1 MNENDVPVTDAC
13 APPESALL
21 SVDEV
26 QRRIRRLARCIAET
40 ERVTVRAALGRVLAE
55 TVISPIDVPPA
66 SNSAMD
72 GYAVLSADLPQ
83 SGSRSLRVAGKV
95 LAGAPCSDKVMP
107 GQAIR
112 IMTGA
117 VMPPGAD
124 TVIMQE
130 QAQREGDHIRI
141 QSGHCPGEY
150 VRQAGEDIARGA
162 SVLTPGKRLMPAELG
177 LLASVGISEVIVT
190 RRLRAAFFSTGDELR
205 SPGDTLDAGQIYD
218 SNRDLL
224 YGMLQRMDVDSVD
237 LGIVPDDR
245 DAIRNTL
252 TQAALQADVVV
263 TSGGVSVGEA
273 DYVKQILDELG
284 RIDLW
289 RIAMKPGKPLAAGT
303 LGEAIFFG
311 LPGNPV
317 STMVTFYQFVKPAML
332 QMMGQ
337 LEPQAASLRVRC
349 TSRLTKVPGRLE
361 YQRGVL
367 TQDPHGLLSV
377 STTGLQE
384 SHILTS
390 MSRSN
395 CFIILP
401 AECAGVE
408 PGENVEVQPF
418 AGLI

>member
-1 MNENDVPVTDAC
+1 MKKNDMPVTDAC

-21 SVDEV
+21 SVEEV
-26 QRRIRRLARCIAET
+26 RRRVIRLSKCVAES
-40 ERVTVRAALGRVLAE
+40 ERVAVRAALGRVLAE
-55 TVISPIDVPPA
+55 TVIAPINVPPA

-72 GYAVLSADLPQ
+72 GYAISSTDLPA
-83 SGSRSLRVAGKV
+83 SGSCTLKVAGKS
-95 LAGAPCSDKVMP
+95 LAGAPFGNKVGP

-117 VMPPGAD
+117 VMPAGTD

-130 QAQREGDHIRI
+130 QAQRDGDHIRI
-141 QSGHCPGEY
+141 QPGHCAGEY
-150 VRQAGEDIARGA
+150 VRQTGEDIAKGDT
-162 SVLTPGKRLMPAELG
+162 VLTPGKRLMPAELG
-177 LLASVGISEVIVT
+177 LLASVGISEVTVT

-205 SPGDTLDAGQIYD
+205 SPGDSLEAGQIYD
-218 SNRDLL
+218 SNRYLL
-224 YGMLQRMDVDSVD
+224 YGMLRRVDVDLVD
-237 LGIVPDDR
+237 LGIVPDDP
-245 DAIRNTL
+245 DAIRDTL
-252 TQAALQADVVV
+252 TQAASQADVIV

-284 RIDLW
+284 KIDLW
-289 RIAMKPGKPLAAGT
+289 RIAMKPGKPLTVGT
-303 LGEAIFFG
+303 LGKAVFFG

-317 STMVTFYQFVKPAML
+317 STMVTFYQFVKPAIL

-337 LEPQAASLRVRC
+337 LDPQATSLWVPC
-349 TSRLTKVPGRLE
+349 SSRLTKVPGRLE
-361 YQRGVL
+361 YQRGIL
-367 TQDPHGLLSV
+367 TQDPHGMLSV

-408 PGENVEVQPF
+408 PGEDVEVQPF

>member
-1 MNENDVPVTDAC
+1 MKKNDLPVTDAC

-21 SVDEV
+21 SVEEV
-26 QRRIRRLARCIAET
+26 RRRIMRLARCVAET
-40 ERVTVRAALGRVLAE
+40 ERVAVRAALGRVLAE
-55 TVISPIDVPPA
+55 TVISPVNVPPA

-72 GYAVLSADLPQ
+72 GYAIFSTDLPE
-83 SGSRSLRVAGKV
+83 SGSRTLKVAGKS
-95 LAGAPCSDKVMP
+95 LAGAPFNDKVRP

-117 VMPPGAD
+117 VMPAGTD

-130 QAQREGDHIRI
+130 QAQREGDDIRI
-141 QSGHCPGEY
+141 RPGHCAGEY
-150 VRQAGEDIARGA
+150 VRQAGEDIAMGDT
-162 SVLTPGKRLMPAELG
+162 VLTPGKRVMPAELG
-177 LLASVGISEVIVT
+177 LLASVGISEVTVT

-205 SPGDTLDAGQIYD
+205 SPGDALEAGQIYD
-218 SNRDLL
+218 SNRYLL
-224 YGMLQRMDVDSVD
+224 YGMLQRVDVDLVD
-237 LGIVPDDR
+237 LGIVPDDP
-245 DAIRNTL
+245 DAIRDTL
-252 TQAALQADVVV
+252 AQAASQADVVV

-284 RIDLW
+284 EIDLW
-289 RIAMKPGKPLAAGT
+289 RIAMKPGKPLTVGT
-303 LGEAIFFG
+303 LGNAVFFG

-317 STMVTFYQFVKPAML
+317 STMVTFYQFVKPAIL

-337 LEPQAASLRVRC
+337 LDAQAASLRVPC
-349 TSRLTKVPGRLE
+349 TSRLAKVPGRLE
-361 YQRGVL
+361 YQRGIL
-367 TQDPHGLLSV
+367 TQDPHGTLSV
-377 STTGLQE
+377 STSGLQE

>member
-1 MNENDVPVTDAC
+1 MKKNDVPVTDAC

-26 QRRIRRLARCIAET
+26 HRRIRRLARCIAET
-40 ERVTVRAALGRVLAE
+40 ERIAVRAALGRVLAE

-72 GYAVLSADLPQ
+72 GYAVMSADLPN
-83 SGSRSLRVAGKV
+83 SGSRSLKVAGKA
-95 LAGAPCSDKVMP
+95 LAGAPFDDKVMP

-117 VMPPGAD
+117 VMPPGTD

-130 QAQREGDHIRI
+130 QAQREGDYVRI
-141 QSGHCPGEY
+141 QCGHCPGEY
-150 VRQAGEDIARGA
+150 VRQAGEDIARGEV
-162 SVLTPGKRLMPAELG
+162 VLSPGKRLMPAELG
-177 LLASVGISEVIVT
+177 LLASVGITEVTVT

-205 SPGDTLDAGQIYD
+205 SPGDTLHAGQLYD
-218 SNRDLL
+218 SNRYLL
-224 YGMLQRMDVDSVD
+224 YGMLQRMDVDPVD
-237 LGIVPDDR
+237 LGIVPDDPA
-245 DAIRNTL
+245 AIRNTL
-252 TQAALQADVVV
+252 TQAAAQADVVV

-273 DYVKQILDELG
+273 DYVKQVLDELG
-284 RIDLW
+284 KIDLW
-289 RIAMKPGKPLAAGT
+289 RIAMKPGKPLTVGT
-303 LGEAIFFG
+303 LGKAIFFG

-337 LEPQAASLRVRC
+337 RESQPTSLWVPC
-349 TSRLTKVPGRLE
+349 ISRLTKVPGRQE
-361 YQRGVL
+361 YQRGIL
-367 TQDPHGLLSV
+367 TQDRHGLLSV
-377 STTGLQE
+377 ASAGLQE